1 MYVLKMET
9 IYDKDSATY
18 GVSFCTVSSEHVVL
32 LKTLPNLQ
40 PNTFSSKN
48 NLMITAG
55 KVCAHSL
62 PHVRSQMN
70 MSGVPAK
77 NEEKAT
83 KSPTN
88 PDQLQT
94 SSSLTNYDD
103 LYNDASPELQPT
115 NSRKESHRASER
127 VQ

>member
-1 MYVLKMET
+1 
-9 IYDKDSATY
+9 
-18 GVSFCTVSSEHVVL
+18 
-32 LKTLPNLQ
+32 
-40 PNTFSSKN
+40 
-48 NLMITAG
+48 MITAG

-103 LYNDASPELQPT
+103 LYNDVSPELQPT